1 MALVKSLV
9 SGFVGYTVDGSH
21 REARL
26 ETGQEFDTASALVQ
40 ARPELFT
47 EPPVVEP
54 PAEPEPPVTSSPP
67 PPRRTTK

>member
-9 SGFVGYTVDGSH
+9 SGFVGYMDGDEH

-26 ETGQEFDTASALVQ
+26 ETGQEFDASSVIVQ

-47 EPPVVEP
+47 TPGATAEPPT
-54 PAEPEPPVTSSPP
+54 AANR
-67 PPRRTTK
+67 PRGK